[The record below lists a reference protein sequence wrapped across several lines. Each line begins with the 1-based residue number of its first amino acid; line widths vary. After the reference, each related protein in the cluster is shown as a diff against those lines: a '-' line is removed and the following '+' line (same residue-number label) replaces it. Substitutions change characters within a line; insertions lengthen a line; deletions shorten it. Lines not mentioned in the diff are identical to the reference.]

1 MPIDTTLKA
10 LNDPVRRQILHLLQE
25 KSMTVGELVSHFDIS
40 QPAISRHLAVL
51 KKADLIRDSRQG
63 KYVTYSLS
71 TSVLEEMILWIR
83 ELKGETDE
91 TAVTEIPE
99 RTGR

>member
-1 MPIDTTLKA
+1 MTGVQTCALPI
-10 LNDPVRRQILHLLQE
+10 
-25 KSMTVGELVSHFDIS
+25 SELVSHFDIS
-40 QPAISRHLAVL
+40 QPAISRHLAIL

-63 KYVTYSLS
+63 KFVIYSLS

-91 TAVTEIPE
+91 TADSEVPE
-99 RTGR
+99 RARS